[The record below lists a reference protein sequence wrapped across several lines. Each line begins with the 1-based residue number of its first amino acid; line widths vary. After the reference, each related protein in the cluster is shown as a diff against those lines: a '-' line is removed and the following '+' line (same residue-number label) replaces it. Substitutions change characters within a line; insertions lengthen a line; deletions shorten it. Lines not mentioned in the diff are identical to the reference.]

1 MPTSIRVFAWHR
13 ILKMAAITK
22 PISEMNNI
30 DLPHSRQ
37 RGWAPDWLRILLHN
51 PVSIAGTVIVLAF
64 ALVAILAPVLAPP
77 ADPTD
82 PFQIPRDGYLAQ
94 PSPPSA
100 KHLFGTTQG
109 QYDIFYGVVWGTRT
123 AFEIGLIVTGATV
136 AIGGSLGAV
145 SAYAGGWVD
154 EIIQRFVE
162 IVLAF
167 PFLLAALTL
176 ATVLVPKFHNGL
188 VSGMIALIAF
198 GWPGYARLIRGD
210 VLAIKGRDY
219 VVAARA
225 VGVPGWRILLLHV
238 LPNAMYSLLV
248 VGSLDIGTYVLTF
261 AALSFL
267 GLGAEQ
273 GYADWGQL
281 LSFARNWIP
290 DLARYWYIVVYP
302 GAALLLFVLGWNLI
316 GDAFRDALDPKMRGQ
331 RAG

>member
-1 MPTSIRVFAWHR
+1 MASI
-13 ILKMAAITK
+13 TE
-22 PISEMNNI
+22 PISEMDSI
-30 DLPHSRQ
+30 DMPHTRE
-37 RGWAPDWLRILLHN
+37 RGRAPDWVRVLLHN
-51 PVSIAGTVIVLAF
+51 PVSVSGALIVLVF

-77 ADPTD
+77 PDPTN
-82 PFQIPRDGYLAQ
+82 PFEIPRDGFQAQ

-123 AFEIGLIVTGATV
+123 AFEIGLVVTGATV
-136 AIGGSLGAV
+136 LIGGSLGAV

-154 EIIQRFVE
+154 EVIQRLVE

-210 VLAIKGRDY
+210 VLAVKGRDF
-219 VVAARA
+219 VLAARA
-225 VGVPGWRILLLHV
+225 VGAPDRRILVRHV

-290 DLARYWYIVVYP
+290 DLARFWYIVVYP

-316 GDAFRDALDPKMRGQ
+316 GDAFRDALDPKMRGY
-331 RAG
+331 RVR